1 MFKGDGLDYYDCL
14 PHSLLSVSKTS
25 PPLFF
30 FEVKGSYKALC
41 GPILTK
47 QATKPGNAHIE

>member
-1 MFKGDGLDYYDCL
+1 MVL
-14 PHSLLSVSKTS
+14 TITTAS
-25 PPLFF
+25 PTLYLVYQKRPFPFFF

>member
-1 MFKGDGLDYYDCL
+1 MVLTITTASPTLYLVYQKR
-14 PHSLLSVSKTS
+14 
-25 PPLFF
+25 PPLSFF